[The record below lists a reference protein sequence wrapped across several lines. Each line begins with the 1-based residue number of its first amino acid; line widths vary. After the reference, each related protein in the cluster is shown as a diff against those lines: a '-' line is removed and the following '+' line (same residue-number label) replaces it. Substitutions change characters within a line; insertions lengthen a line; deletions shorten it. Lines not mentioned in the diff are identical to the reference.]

1 MHRFNNK
8 RSVGMRN
15 IFIEMS
21 VLITQILFWTLNYY
35 IFIKSDING
44 IFLTLLIL
52 TIYVFA
58 SGITLGRLARI
69 KDRNKN

>member
-1 MHRFNNK
+1 MECRMK
-8 RSVGMRN
+8 N
-15 IFIEMS
+15 IFIEIS
-21 VLITQILFWTLNYY
+21 VFITQILFWTLNYY

-52 TIYVFA
+52 TIYVFT
-58 SGITLGRLARI
+58 SGITLGILARI

>member
-1 MHRFNNK
+1 
-8 RSVGMRN
+8 MRN
-15 IFIEMS
+15 IFIEVS

-58 SGITLGRLARI
+58 SGIALGKFARI